1 MKGGQTYEQTRYYP
15 AINDYVKMRGKGNG
29 VISKVEFLGKLPIFS
44 DLYPDEIEAL
54 AQITDEYEFEQ
65 GAAIAY
71 QRDVADE
78 FYIVRSG
85 RLFAQRVDERGIVR
99 ESRAYMPGDY
109 FKDVWLFTPLVHD
122 ATINAADSGRMLVI
136 EQKKFLPFL
145 VKHPEIVGGLNLSDE
160 ARYQA
165 EHSQAALP
173 GKEVKKLNLL
183 TDEIVEFNERRTVW
197 LLALQL
203 FFPGLVWAGLT
214 IFALA
219 EWQADNILV
228 AVLAAI
234 IAAFLFILLV
244 VLYLDWA
251 NDYFVI
257 TNKHLVHNE
266 YNLLRF
272 RVTVNKV
279 PIDQVQSVEILRPNL
294 LHTLLNTGT
303 AKITTAAQSGIILF
317 DFIDDPTIVKNII
330 NTLRERVRAM
340 DAGRAQAVMRASI
353 EEHFEAPPIL
363 NKVQDPNSLSVEDL
377 SAGTSLGARLY
388 YALGSRVE
396 EGNVITYR
404 KHFFTLLVQTWWQI
418 LLVTLLLV
426 GIIFVTQIF
435 LAVAMGILAIIILV
449 WFIWRFEDW
458 RNDTFQVT
466 DRYVIDIDRQ
476 PFGFGESR
484 KQAELGNVQNVNADR
499 PGFLATVF
507 NFGNV
512 HIETAGSSANITFER
527 VVNPSRVQSDI
538 FNRREQFAQKKRFQE
553 GQQRRKELAV
563 FMDAYQQASEQ
574 RRLPERRTPPGE
586 F

>member
-1 MKGGQTYEQTRYYP
+1 
-15 AINDYVKMRGKGNG
+15 
-29 VISKVEFLGKLPIFS
+29 
-44 DLYPDEIEAL
+44 
-54 AQITDEYEFEQ
+54 
-65 GAAIAY
+65 
-71 QRDVADE
+71 
-78 FYIVRSG
+78 
-85 RLFAQRVDERGIVR
+85 
-99 ESRAYMPGDY
+99 
-109 FKDVWLFTPLVHD
+109 
-122 ATINAADSGRMLVI
+122 
-136 EQKKFLPFL
+136 
-145 VKHPEIVGGLNLSDE
+145 
-160 ARYQA
+160 
-165 EHSQAALP
+165 
-173 GKEVKKLNLL
+173 
-183 TDEIVEFNERRTVW
+183 
-197 LLALQL
+197 
-203 FFPGLVWAGLT
+203 
-214 IFALA
+214 
-219 EWQADNILV
+219 
-228 AVLAAI
+228 
-234 IAAFLFILLV
+234 
-244 VLYLDWA
+244 
-251 NDYFVI
+251 
-257 TNKHLVHNE
+257 
-266 YNLLRF
+266 
-272 RVTVNKV
+272 
-279 PIDQVQSVEILRPNL
+279 
-294 LHTLLNTGT
+294 
-303 AKITTAAQSGIILF
+303 
-317 DFIDDPTIVKNII
+317 
-330 NTLRERVRAM
+330 
-340 DAGRAQAVMRASI
+340 
-353 EEHFEAPPIL
+353 
-363 NKVQDPNSLSVEDL
+363 VEDL

-512 HIETAGSSANITFER
+512 HIETAGSTANITFER

-538 FNRREQFAQKKRFQE
+538 FHRREQFAQKKHFQE

-574 RRLPERRTPPGE
+574 RRLPERRTPPGD